1 MTKNELLRI
10 LEHVHG
16 DPEIIIREIDA
27 PECGR
32 RISDIEIENQIFKH
46 FHHGR
51 GDIYDR
57 RLEFEDADMTHQE
70 WEEFKQEN
78 DDVIVITCEY

>member
-10 LEHVHG
+10 LEHVPG

-32 RISDIEIENQIFKH
+32 RIEDIEIENQMFKH
-46 FHHGR
+46 FDHGR

-57 RLEFEDADMTHQE
+57 RLDFEDADMNHRE
-70 WEEFKQEN
+70 WEAFKQEN